1 MSRRKP
7 LSLTALRTHRA
18 LLILMGSVAS
28 TLFIGYVFLMNHL
41 SMQGYL
47 LSIESENLIDLSQ
60 ELGQLESRVA
70 RIQTHEFI
78 TKSVGTQS
86 MLAQEFKSY
95 LVVPNIVTA
104 RK

>member
-18 LLILMGSVAS
+18 LLVLMGSVAS
-28 TLFIGYVFLMNHL
+28 MLFIGYVFLMNHL

-47 LSIESENLIDLSQ
+47 LSVESEKHITLSQ
-60 ELGQLESRVA
+60 DLEQIEARVA
-70 RIQTHEFI
+70 RIQTHEYI
-78 TKSVGTQS
+78 NKSIKGDV
-86 MLAQEFKSY
+86 MVAQELKSF
-95 LVVPNIVTA
+95 LVVPDTVTA